1 MPPTR
6 KYVSR
11 YTKRLRKRKIEEL
24 TQSQRGALDR
34 FIVRESHATID
45 ENIFNEQEQDDV
57 EELQDIENNM
67 DECAGNVEQN
77 ENDDNENADID
88 DHNEDVEDVDI
99 ENHNNE
105 NITDLF
111 NEEPSQSIPLDIY
124 DPRNWDNIDPK
135 FCDLLVEKG
144 PVRDLLIG
152 KGPKDHLHRRFS
164 STFYTR
170 YLPNGE
176 QHDRDW
182 LVYSKDLNKKNK
194 TIDGVVQNR
203 IKKEKEHWRN
213 LLKRLIS
220 IVKYLGKYSLAFRG
234 SNEKIHDINNGA
246 IPINS

>member
-1 MPPTR
+1 MLQLMKIFTMNKNKMMLR
-6 KYVSR
+6 NCKILKTIWMNVWVMLSR
-11 YTKRLRKRKIEEL
+11 MR
-24 TQSQRGALDR
+24 
-34 FIVRESHATID
+34 
-45 ENIFNEQEQDDV
+45 
-57 EELQDIENNM
+57 M
-67 DECAGNVEQN
+67 N
-77 ENDDNENADID
+77 ENVDID

-105 NITDLF
+105 NVTDLF

-135 FCDLLVEKG
+135 FRDLLVE
-144 PVRDLLIG
+144 
-152 KGPKDHLHRRFS
+152 KGPKDHLHRCFS

-182 LVYSKDLNKKNK
+182 LVGRLKEHETSIEHINHMSTWIDFRIRLQKNKKF
-194 TIDGVVQNR
+194 DGLVQNR
-203 IKKEKEHWRN
+203 IKKKKEHWRN

-234 SNEKIHDINNGA
+234 SNEKIHDINNG
-246 IPINS
+246 NFMG